1 MDEQFH
7 SRLKEIERTLGFF
20 LPTSPSHDWLS
31 LSFADHSTRTAFD
44 TAREA
49 LVTPVRSLVDCGGK
63 RWRPLLAVLCAR
75 ALAKGKGEK
84 LIAQHAAEAP
94 AALVEAVHTA
104 SLIHDDIED
113 SSLWRRGKPAV
124 HVTFGV
130 DTAVNAASWLYFH
143 ASVCIENLEL
153 PPERKVLLYE
163 AYLLEL
169 RRLHLGQAADIAW
182 HKERTLFPSVE
193 SYLWMVKN
201 KTGSLARLAAKMG
214 ILSSGGD
221 VMVANEAGDIAS
233 KVGAGFQ
240 IIDDVLNLTSGN
252 AGKKRGDD
260 IVEGKKSLPVLLF
273 VEHCRASADE
283 DAVQKLMA
291 LFDQAAKEGIE
302 SPAVQEAIELL
313 ASSSCIKDA
322 SHKGKKLIKGGAR
335 SLLELFG
342 KDDEDA
348 KLIADLF
355 VSMIPEGLLDRGS
368 NA

>member
-1 MDEQFH
+1 MSEQFQ
-7 SRLKEIERTLGFF
+7 SRLKEIERAIGFF
-20 LPTSPSHDWLS
+20 LPESPSHDWLS
-31 LSFADHSTRTAFD
+31 LSFADKSTRAAFQ

-49 LVTPVRSLVDCGGK
+49 LVKPVRSLVDCGGK

-75 ALAKGKGEK
+75 ALVKGKGEK
-84 LIAQHAAEAP
+84 LAAQHASEAV

-143 ASVCIENLEL
+143 ASFCIENLDL
-153 PPERKVLLYE
+153 PVERKLLLYE
-163 AYLLEL
+163 TYLLEL

-182 HKERTLFPSVE
+182 HKEREVFPSVE

-201 KTGSLARLAAKMG
+201 KTGALSRLAAKMG

-221 VMVANEAGDIAS
+221 VVVASEAGDIAS
-233 KVGAGFQ
+233 KIGAGFQ
-240 IIDDVLNLTSGN
+240 IIDDVLNLTQGN

-273 VEHCRASADE
+273 VEHCKSAGDE
-283 DAVQKLMA
+283 GSVQRLMA
-291 LFDQAAKEGIE
+291 LFDQAANEGIE
-302 SPAVQEAIELL
+302 SPAVEEAIALL
-313 ASSSCIKDA
+313 LSSSCIEEA
-322 SHKGKKLIKGGAR
+322 SRKGRKLIGGGTRAF
-335 SLLELFG
+335 LELFG
-342 KDDEDA
+342 KEDEDA
-348 KLIADLF
+348 KLIEELF
-355 VSMIPEGLLDRGS
+355 VSMLPENLNKRS
-368 NA
+368 E

>member
-1 MDEQFH
+1 MSSPFQ
-7 SRLKEIERTLGFF
+7 SRLKEIERTIGFF
-20 LPTSPSHDWLS
+20 LPESPSHDWLA
-31 LSFADHSTRTAFD
+31 LSFADKSTHAALD

-49 LVTPVRSLVDCGGK
+49 LLKPVRSLVDCGGK

-84 LIAQHAAEAP
+84 LAAQHAAEAP

-130 DTAVNAASWLYFH
+130 DTAINAASWLYFH
-143 ASVCIENLEL
+143 ASLCIENLDL
-153 PPERKVLLYE
+153 PPERKLLLYE

-182 HKERTLFPSVE
+182 HKDREAFPTVE

-201 KTGSLARLAAKMG
+201 KTGALSRLAAKMG
-214 ILSSGGD
+214 ILASGGD
-221 VMVANEAGDIAS
+221 ATVATEAGDIAA
-233 KVGAGFQ
+233 KIGAGFQ

-273 VEHCRASADE
+273 VEHCRVSADE
-283 DAVQKLMA
+283 GAVQHLMS
-291 LFDQAAKEGIE
+291 LFDQAADEGIE
-302 SPAVQEAIELL
+302 SPAVEEAIALL
-313 ASSSCIKDA
+313 NSSSCIKDA
-322 SHKGKKLIKGGAR
+322 SHKGKKLIEGGTR

-342 KDDEDA
+342 KEDEDA
-348 KLIADLF
+348 KLIEELF
-355 VSMIPEGLLDRGS
+355 VSMLPENLSQRSG
-368 NA
+368 